1 MKEILKVL
9 FVCCVAF
16 AAYFTAKY
24 YLITKPGE
32 DSEWKASDLRDG
44 TSKFTHLSKIS
55 RRNTEPRRVPIR
67 YLVIHGTAND
77 SSYADAMWHHQYLD
91 TTSRE
96 VSWHASIDSM
106 GTVTHFP
113 DSLVCYAASSRS
125 MNHQSLNIEL
135 CQNGGKI
142 AFRTIVKAAMYIQQ
156 KKKEYPNIRVIFHD
170 EVPKYVDDAKL
181 HGKVCPS
188 ALSRND
194 RQYLKEI
201 K

>member
-32 DSEWKASDLRDG
+32 KPAAITNVLGWTEGESVPSE
-44 TSKFTHLSKIS
+44 IS

-77 SSYADAMWHHQYLD
+77 SSYADAAWHHQYLD

-96 VSWHASIDSM
+96 VSWHASIDKQ
-106 GTVTHFP
+106 GVVVHFP
-113 DSLVCYAASSRS
+113 DSLVCYAASSRK
-125 MNHQSLNIEL
+125 MNHQSVNVEL
-135 CQNGGKI
+135 CQPGGTI
-142 AFRTIVKAAMYIQQ
+142 SLATIVHAKNYILQ
-156 KKKEYPNIRVIFHD
+156 KKLEYPQIKIIYHD
-170 EVPKYVDDAKL
+170 EVGKYVDDARL
-181 HGKVCPS
+181 HGKHCP
-188 ALSRND
+188 AKLNNRA
-194 RQYLKEI
+194 REFI
-201 K
+201 RR

>member
-32 DSEWKASDLRDG
+32 KPAAITNVLGWTEGESVPSE
-44 TSKFTHLSKIS
+44 IS

-77 SSYADAMWHHQYLD
+77 SSYADAAWHHQYLD

-96 VSWHASIDSM
+96 VSWHASIDKQ
-106 GTVTHFP
+106 GVVVHFP
-113 DSLVCYAASSRS
+113 DSLVCYAASSRK